1 MVFLFVSTKLYVMNV
16 SSANG
21 EQPVLLIFCYC
32 IGSYFL
38 LLSKVVNIIC
48 FDWGSTV
55 EFSRIHKSFSAPG

>member
-1 MVFLFVSTKLYVMNV
+1 MNV

-38 LLSKVVNIIC
+38 LLSKVVNIIG
-48 FDWGSTV
+48 FDQGSTV
-55 EFSRIHKSFSAPG
+55 EFSSPEFINLFHSLDGVH